1 MLMKFLATQE
11 RMNLG
16 KVTFW
21 LCTTNITSSEVVR
34 PYNKQEGK
42 QKANVSMGQYFYAGS
57 RTYEANRGMRNR
69 DKPSQLEYQLYTS

>member
-11 RMNLG
+11 RMDLG

-42 QKANVSMGQYFYAGS
+42 QKANVSIKKFGDLSFYFLNHIFWDIPAISFCHY
-57 RTYEANRGMRNR
+57 R
-69 DKPSQLEYQLYTS
+69 L